1 MVLYPV
7 HPLIFKIVFKMVGRA
22 RGVLLRA
29 KNAMPLCLNTILEDL
44 KDVQDGVVSCPSF
57 NL

>member
-22 RGVLLRA
+22 VLYPGLLF
-29 KNAMPLCLNTILEDL
+29 PWHWTL
-44 KDVQDGVVSCPSF
+44 
-57 NL
+57 